1 MDSSTVSFDV
11 QGEVLTLTV
20 ADRSWKVKM
29 PKGDKGPPGRDGISV
44 RGEQG
49 EQGPPGRDGLAGRD
63 SMIPGPQG
71 PQGDRGY
78 TGQCPLITVGSCVT
92 GDAGQPPSCII
103 SGPPERPVLNFV
115 LPRGERG
122 VAGTRGQ
129 DGKDGRSDK
138 HEIVYA
144 GSFPRYTEEFLG
156 AYVIADGSLTLPPMA
171 DVQMGMWCYIKTFSS
186 LQIDGL
192 VEPMITLTKEGAK
205 FVVIHFGSEFKWTR
219 MA

>member
-1 MDSSTVSFDV
+1 MQDSRPRVS
-11 QGEVLTLTV
+11 
-20 ADRSWKVKM
+20 
-29 PKGDKGPPGRDGISV
+29 SV
-44 RGEQG
+44 DHQSVPSSILSCLVVSAALLEQG
-49 EQGPPGRDGLAGRD
+49 
-63 SMIPGPQG
+63 
-71 PQGDRGY
+71 
-78 TGQCPLITVGSCVT
+78 
-92 GDAGQPPSCII
+92 
-103 SGPPERPVLNFV
+103 
-115 LPRGERG
+115 
-122 VAGTRGQ
+122 GQ